1 VDDALSFANPGGAVA
16 VLAGAYLLG
25 SIPFGLWLV
34 RWVHGVDVRTRG
46 SGNIGAT
53 NVARAVGKIWGVLV
67 LVLDAAKG
75 ALPVAAVSWA
85 GGAPALAA
93 SAGGAAVFGHVFS
106 IFLKGRGG
114 KGVATGAGAFTV
126 LSPAAIGIAL
136 AGFGAAAGLARS
148 VGIGSMVGALA
159 LAVAT
164 VALREPWYVQA
175 AAVGV
180 AAVVEVRHRGNF
192 VRFLGRKPRAEP

>member
-1 VDDALSFANPGGAVA
+1 
-16 VLAGAYLLG
+16 
-25 SIPFGLWLV
+25 
-34 RWVHGVDVRTRG
+34 
-46 SGNIGAT
+46 
-53 NVARAVGKIWGVLV
+53 VGKSWGVLV

-93 SAGGAAVFGHVFS
+93 SAGGAAVLGHVFS

-114 KGVATGAGAFTV
+114 KGVATGAGAFAV

-136 AGFGAAAGLARS
+136 ASFGAAAGLARS

-164 VALREPWYVQA
+164 VVLREPWYVQA